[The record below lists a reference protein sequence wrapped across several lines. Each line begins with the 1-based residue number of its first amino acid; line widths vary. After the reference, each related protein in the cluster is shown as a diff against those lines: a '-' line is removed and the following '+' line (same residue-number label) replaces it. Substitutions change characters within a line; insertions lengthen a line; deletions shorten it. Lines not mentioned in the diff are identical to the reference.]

1 MCNFK
6 ENYGAM
12 EIKVNRAVKKSR
24 VNTAII
30 EFVSQSGTDIIALQ
44 EYLRSKYN
52 ISFSEA
58 ALKHRLD
65 LIIDK
70 N

>member
-1 MCNFK
+1 MKTIERTVRN
-6 ENYGAM
+6 
-12 EIKVNRAVKKSR
+12 SR
-24 VNTAII
+24 VNTAILDFI
-30 EFVSQSGTDIIALQ
+30 KQSGTDIIKLQ

-65 LIIDK
+65 LLTRK